1 MAATQQLDK
10 ATAMVLAAAASTGA
24 TTRPSGETQ
33 QQQCE
38 RIAAGIKLQLDANAP
53 GWEAA
58 WLLMTPTNANL
69 AYIAVDSA
77 SNQVAVVLRGT
88 NANVTDTMEDLAVG
102 TTVPF
107 PASGATTTVSV
118 SSGAMAA
125 FTELVNTEAAAVGG
139 FAGGAMEQALVATL
153 SSLPENATV
162 FVIGHSLGGCIAT
175 MVTPYLVT
183 QCTQNKWPKPP
194 SFGILTFAAPTAGL
208 KDFADYFTDTLIGK
222 SVLVQCEFFVN
233 VYDIVPQAWATLG
246 NVLSDPNNP
255 GSDNK
260 NPPWYPKG
268 TQVVGELADIVKII
282 ETLPGNNTYYQP
294 GPNNQ
299 QTLNLN
305 PLYGLWDEKLTANTL
320 EDFMGQIA
328 FQHDNATYLALL
340 GSPLKLLT
348 PPTVDGL
355 IPTSIQA
362 TTGTVEIAG
371 TGFKGFDPA
380 TNLGVDFGT
389 YACPASTIT
398 VVNDT
403 RITITGM
410 PPVCGVVDVRVTTP
424 LGTSAASPLSKF
436 AVGGPEPVWVSSISP
451 TTAAIGETISVYG
464 HGFAEGAAV
473 FFGPHPSPSV
483 KLGFTDPEGPYLT
496 VEVPGEVL
504 KQRLD
509 GKTFN
514 VTVAVNGYSSP
525 SSPADEFTYPA
536 KN

>member
-10 ATAMVLAAAASTGA
+10 ATAMVLASAASTAA

-38 RIAAGIKLQLDANAP
+38 RIAAGITLQLNANAP
-53 GWEAA
+53 GWETK

-88 NANVTDTMEDLAVG
+88 NANVTDTMEDFAVG
-102 TTVPF
+102 TVVPF

-125 FTELVNTEAAAVGG
+125 FTEVVNTEAAALGNLV
-139 FAGGAMEQALVATL
+139 GGAMEQALVTVL
-153 SSLPENATV
+153 SSMPEGATV

-175 MVTPYLVT
+175 MITPYLVT
-183 QCTQNKWPKPP
+183 QCTRNQWPKPP

-208 KDFADYFTDTLIGK
+208 QTFATYFDDNLINN
-222 SVLVQCEFFVN
+222 SVLVQCDFFVN

-246 NVLSDPNNP
+246 NVLDDPY
-255 GSDNK
+255 NK
-260 NPPWYPKG
+260 DPSKKNSPWYPKG
-268 TQVVGELADIVKII
+268 TQVTGELADLVRII
-282 ETLPGNNTYYQP
+282 ETLPGNNVYVQP
-294 GPNNQ
+294 GPSNQ
-299 QTLNLN
+299 QTLNTT
-305 PLYGLWDEKLTANTL
+305 YGLSNEKLTANTL
-320 EDFMGQIA
+320 EDFTGQIG
-328 FQHDNATYLALL
+328 FQHENATYLALL

-348 PPTVDGL
+348 PPAVDGVTPASTEA
-355 IPTSIQA
+355 I
-362 TTGTVEIAG
+362 TGTIEIAG
-371 TGFKGFDPA
+371 SGFGGFDPA

-403 RITITGM
+403 QITITGV

-464 HGFAEGAAV
+464 QGFAEGAAV
-473 FFGPHPSPSV
+473 FFGKLASPNV
-483 KLGFTDPEGPYLT
+483 KLGYTEPEGPYLT
-496 VEVPGEVL
+496 AEVPGEIL

-514 VTVAVNGYSSP
+514 VTVVVNGYSSP